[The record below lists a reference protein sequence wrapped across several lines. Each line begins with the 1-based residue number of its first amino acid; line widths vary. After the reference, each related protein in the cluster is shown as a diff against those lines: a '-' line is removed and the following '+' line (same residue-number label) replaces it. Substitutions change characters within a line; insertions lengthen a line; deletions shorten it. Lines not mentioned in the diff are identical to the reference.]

1 MFLKYHTLWDIN
13 LHWKELCCLL
23 SQINVLTSYSF
34 ENTKRLLNKT
44 SSFEVF
50 VTDMFVTEKNILYGF
65 YGKVHFSNLFGYDV
79 IKIV

>member
-1 MFLKYHTLWDIN
+1 M
-13 LHWKELCCLL
+13 
-23 SQINVLTSYSF
+23 LTSYSF